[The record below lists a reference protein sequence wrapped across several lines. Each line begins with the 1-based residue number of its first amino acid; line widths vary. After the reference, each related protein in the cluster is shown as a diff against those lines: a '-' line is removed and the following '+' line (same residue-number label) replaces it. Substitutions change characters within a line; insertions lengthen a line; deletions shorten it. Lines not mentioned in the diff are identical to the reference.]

1 MTLVDKLRQL
11 DETISHRFEKIAD
24 QAYNN
29 LGLGKYD
36 LVRLTEGAGD
46 MCYSGFGIYS
56 IIGGIIMHSI
66 PMTAAGIV
74 SSLVGV
80 YLYKRGRVLINLD
93 EKLENHE
100 LEHTGAVRA
109 PQYDA
114 GRPLDFVLASWVAG
128 AGIYTSLHG
137 IEPISG
143 FSGNVHNYTMA
154 VALSLYAG
162 SGSLLLWT
170 MAKYFKNTPLSPP
183 PARKKVRDL
192 LASLLPQ
199 KTGKQVEVTLESLTM
214 NATDSAPV
222 N

>member
-24 QAYNN
+24 QAYHN

-36 LVRLTEGAGD
+36 LVRLTQGAGD
-46 MCYSGFGIYS
+46 MCYSGFGIYLG
-56 IIGGIIMHSI
+56 IGGVITHSI
-66 PMTAAGIV
+66 LETAAGI
-74 SSLVGV
+74 SCFLSGV
-80 YLYKRGRVLINLD
+80 RMYKMDQASTRL
-93 EKLENHE
+93 EEYLENHD

-114 GRPLDFVLASWVAG
+114 GRPLDFVIASGVAG
-128 AGIYTSLHG
+128 AGIYTLVHG
-137 IEPISG
+137 IEPILG

-154 VALSLYAG
+154 VALGLYAG
-162 SGSLLLWT
+162 SGSVLLWT

-183 PARKKVRDL
+183 PARKKVKDL

-199 KTGKQVEVTLESLTM
+199 KAGKQVEVTLELRSI
-214 NATDSAPV
+214 NATDSAHQ
-222 N
+222 